1 MGSKDLCTI
10 PILSEILSTGVTSL
24 KIEGRMKTEYYIASI
39 VSLYRHLIDEIVE
52 KDGHLEEERQM
63 YYQNELQKI
72 ENRLT
77 CVGFYKGRAGK
88 ESIITTPNS
97 NQEVNHSYIGR
108 IEDYQEGIAKISTRN
123 PFALGDTIEVLSPK
137 KELRTFQVQSIKNE
151 LGEYLEESKKPM
163 ASLYIPIPFPVE
175 KEDFL
180 RRISH
185 D

>member
-1 MGSKDLCTI
+1 MNG
-10 PILSEILSTGVTSL
+10 
-24 KIEGRMKTEYYIASI
+24 KIYCYFNKRKFEEEGIKKYYIGQTVKSI
-39 VSLYRHLIDEIVE
+39 
-52 KDGHLEEERQM
+52 
-63 YYQNELQKI
+63 
-72 ENRLT
+72 
-77 CVGFYKGRAGK
+77 KGRAGK

-108 IEDYQEGIAKISTRN
+108 IEEYQEGIAKISTRN